1 MSKEPGNKLV
11 TGKDKLPFSNSA
23 IQKWTPTY
31 GDSKDRLKE
40 RPLDVPRDSHLKGL
54 HLRHSKSTKKK
65 DFILM
70 FWFDKKQ
77 LRYNLGTFDIKE
89 FDTKKLSDK
98 LYKIVKDHTNDK
110 SLWIK
115 NPKITEKEKER
126 TTIKTQIAEHKKKT
140 LRETIEE
147 FCKEGF
153 PRGTRD
159 GKLTARSC
167 GYAKNFCTR
176 Q

>member
-70 FWFDKKQ
+70 FWFEKKQ

-89 FDTKKLSDK
+89 FDTKKVNDK
-98 LYKIVKDHTNDK
+98 LYKIVKEHTM
-110 SLWIK
+110 
-115 NPKITEKEKER
+115 
-126 TTIKTQIAEHKKKT
+126 
-140 LRETIEE
+140 
-147 FCKEGF
+147 
-153 PRGTRD
+153 
-159 GKLTARSC
+159 
-167 GYAKNFCTR
+167 
-176 Q
+176 